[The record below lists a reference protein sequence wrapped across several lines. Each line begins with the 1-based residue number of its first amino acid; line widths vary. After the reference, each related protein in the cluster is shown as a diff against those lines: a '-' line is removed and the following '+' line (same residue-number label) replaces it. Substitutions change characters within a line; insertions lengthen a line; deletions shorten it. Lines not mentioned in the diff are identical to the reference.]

1 MKNIQKYLMFNLALT
16 IAFCTSL
23 RILAMEPIGVSNT
36 SSESGG
42 ELEISLQHKQ
52 ILKSRSQRLNNIFAN
67 LNKQKENPDL
77 SPQQHDYIKKLQ
89 KNIRETIEIIQ
100 NMYFGIIP
108 VNMNAVNQRMEKIEQ
123 AVPYFG

>member
-1 MKNIQKYLMFNLALT
+1 MKNTKKYFNTTLLT
-16 IAFCTSL
+16 VFCMSL
-23 RILAMEPIGVSNT
+23 RTFAMEPIGVSNT

-42 ELEISLQHKQ
+42 ELEISLQHKH

-77 SPQQHDYIKKLQ
+77 SPQQYDYIKKLQ
-89 KNIRETIEIIQ
+89 KNIHETIEIIQ
-100 NMYFGIIP
+100 NMYFGVIP
-108 VNMNAVNQRMEKIEQ
+108 VNMNAVNQRMEKIEN